1 MFALTR
7 LLLNG
12 FNYLSF
18 TSSLPR
24 LELMFPAMSGQ
35 QHTRHSLDL
44 PLDEDV
50 GGITE
55 RSGHP
60 RLGLI
65 LEQRRVIEP

>member
-1 MFALTR
+1 
-7 LLLNG
+7 
-12 FNYLSF
+12 
-18 TSSLPR
+18 
-24 LELMFPAMSGQ
+24 MFPAMSGQ

-65 LEQRRVIEP
+65 LEQRRVIEPWPSDDTDLNWMIVSMT